1 MTLWWNVKLQNHWRL
16 TLMEING
23 GVMPP
28 AGFFDDDCLC
38 LFTPDRCSKI
48 LSELFYILHQFFG
61 LWSGIFTG
69 VLVSI
74 LTAIILSLIHPKA
87 IWVKV
92 KAKSFFDLWVRRL
105 IWVICFLFFLISAL
119 SCFLMFY
126 DLGEGLECE
135 EVTMILTQ
143 SLSADHLQRP
153 YISFHLSIVTAYFK
167 LLSVYTALHLT
178 SLND

>member
-1 MTLWWNVKLQNHWRL
+1 MTLWWIGKWQNHRRL

-23 GVMPP
+23 GVMTP

-48 LSELFYILHQFFG
+48 LSDLFYILHQFFG

-87 IWVKV
+87 IRVKV
-92 KAKSFFDLWVRRL
+92 KAKSLFNLCIGALSEAFVFYSSSLSSELFFDVLW
-105 IWVICFLFFLISAL
+105 S
-119 SCFLMFY
+119 
-126 DLGEGLECE
+126 GEGLECE
-135 EVTMILTQ
+135 EVTMIQSQ
-143 SLSADHLQRP
+143 SLSADHLQCLASHF
-153 YISFHLSIVTAYFK
+153 ISKS
-167 LLSVYTALHLT
+167 LHHI
-178 SLND
+178 